1 MNEAQTNLEWRQS
14 PARAIVL
21 ALALSVNLG
30 SCGDGN
36 GRPGDPSVG
45 TQSPPPPARV
55 VLSGQIRAYDAA
67 SSGYRGNNGRWY
79 SYQQSR
85 TACPTE
91 FGGFPNNP
99 YSPPSCFVWLTPPQG
114 AGRDWVSSVGPWW
127 VDVNHMQLPGGDGY
141 GFIHVLA
148 FTQIPGALY
157 APLDLDGTMVRFTAR
172 KDAIFSTL
180 EADSRDGLRKGHV
193 YLWIQTFARPLAPC
207 TPDPQIGENCT
218 RQSDYIMTGGYAEF
232 FEVDTQATAE
242 GKSLSF
248 DLSADR
254 AADWTCLGRGVNVKY
269 DCRPI
274 TEALRNVAAIGF
286 VLAPVPACPTVPDS
300 KGGEICD
307 LAKIDAEPGRHFAGG
322 RFDIRGFTLDYPE
335 TRPNEAALLT
345 FVSTPASQITWSL
358 PRPAA
363 REVFRE
369 GSGLYIP
376 APITAGAM
384 TVGLSR
390 EVQIDGGDAPAYE
403 LYLITTGVE
412 NSSHGNEMRIRSRDP
427 SRNLDRV
434 LFVAPFDGD
443 DTFSMH
449 LRNDQLLFLKNDVT
463 IHSEPSPCPT
473 VGDCLLTPY
482 IRAFRLTQPVP
493 VYRY

>member
-1 MNEAQTNLEWRQS
+1 MS
-14 PARAIVL
+14 
-21 ALALSVNLG
+21 S
-30 SCGDGN
+30 
-36 GRPGDPSVG
+36 
-45 TQSPPPPARV
+45 
-55 VLSGQIRAYDAA
+55 QIRAYDAA

-85 TACPTE
+85 AACPTE

-99 YSPPSCFVWLTPPQG
+99 YSPPSCFVWLTGSQG

-141 GFIHVLA
+141 GFIHVVA

-157 APLDLDGTMVRFTAR
+157 APLDLDGTVVRLTAR
-172 KDAIFSTL
+172 KDPIFSTL

-193 YLWIQTFARPLAPC
+193 YLWFQTNARPVADC
-207 TPDPQIGENCT
+207 KPDPSIGENCT
-218 RQSDYIMTGGYAEF
+218 RQSNYILTGRYSEA
-232 FEVDTQATAE
+232 FEVDTHATAD
-242 GKSLSF
+242 GRDLSF
-248 DLSADR
+248 RLSVDDD
-254 AADWTCLGRGVNVKY
+254 ADWTCLGRGQNIKY
-269 DCRPI
+269 DCQPL
-274 TEALRNVAAIGF
+274 TEALQNVAIMGF
-286 VLAPVPACPTVPDS
+286 VIAPVAACPTSPNS
-300 KGGEICD
+300 NGGEVCD

-335 TRPNEAALLT
+335 TRQNEAALLT

-358 PRPAA
+358 PRQAA

-369 GSGLYIP
+369 SSGLYIP

-434 LFVAPFDGD
+434 LFVAPFDDD

-463 IHSEPSPCPT
+463 IHSEPSPCPA
-473 VGDCLLTPY
+473 VGDCALTPY
-482 IRAFRLTQPVP
+482 IRAFRLTPTVP